1 MALNNGG
8 GVVSSGFEGGS
19 AGVNTGSGSG
29 GAYGSAKI
37 GGTGIVIVRY

>member
-1 MALNNGG
+1 MSYNNGG
-8 GVVSSGFEGGS
+8 GVNSSGYEGGT

-29 GAYGSAKI
+29 GAYGNAKI